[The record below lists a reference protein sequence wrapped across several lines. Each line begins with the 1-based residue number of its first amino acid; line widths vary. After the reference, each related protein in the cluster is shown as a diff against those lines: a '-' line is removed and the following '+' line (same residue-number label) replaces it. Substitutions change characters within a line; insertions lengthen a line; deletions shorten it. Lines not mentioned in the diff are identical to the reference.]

1 MAKFVSIEVL
11 GDKALQRKL
20 KAIPIALERKIV
32 RKALREAARPVL
44 ATAQALVPVESGKLK
59 KGLKLRALRKQK
71 RGQFGVQVRT
81 PTHDELGTPYGLRAY
96 YYPAH
101 LELGHGNVAGRP
113 FLRNALD
120 SNRTTSTAIAA
131 REIRAGIEAEAQ
143 RG

>member
-20 KAIPIALERKIV
+20 KALPIALERKIV
-32 RKALREAARPVL
+32 RKALRAAAKPVL
-44 ATAQALVPVESGKLK
+44 ATAKAMVPVESGKLQ
-59 KGLKLRALRKQK
+59 KGLKLRALTKQK

-81 PTHDELGTPYGLRAY
+81 PTRDELGLPYAERY